1 MLECSICFELLFEDK
16 NFLIT
21 ECGHKFHYSCFKK
34 WDKDTCPMCRQDI
47 NYNDEEILIN
57 LATLLASN
65 NPDKNE
71 LALYLTHHI
80 QGKIDCVPSLYKSL
94 VLYNTRLL
102 VDIMGEPL
110 VYIFKHKL
118 YTLLPYY
125 NYDDYKLDLIKTD
138 DINLVNY
145 IKFDEDILYNIVQ
158 FNCINLLN
166 YIIDN
171 NIVTI
176 DGNKVYNLYGNLND
190 VLQPMNLLGIACQKG
205 YLNLL
210 PILTQY
216 IDINS
221 VNVWNCTALYPA
233 IASRNLAIVKW
244 LVEHGIDINLTH
256 ICSNSPLYYAIE
268 TRNINMAYY
277 LLNKGAIVTKK
288 HVYACV
294 GYSDNT
300 HLLKKL
306 LSMLPTLELN
316 MTNSFHLCSN
326 RNPND
331 YIHID
336 KLYCWCVNCENKGDY
351 ISCQVG
357 TPSIF
362 QQVCYYKKFEM
373 ILLLLSTNKNI
384 KHYKAELC
392 KLHTLEWYE
401 KLHTLEWREKVIGQ
415 FTKDMMTNDL
425 KNMLYS
431 NTRYKTEMKNL
442 LDYIWKLIERD
453 DHVSYKHQRKI
464 VNQKLLDV
472 KNKIWPK
479 SSHIAGLGLYRPYLY
494 NF

>member
-1 MLECSICFELLFEDK
+1 MTDCSICFEFLSEDK

-34 WDKDTCPMCRQDI
+34 WDKDTCPICRQDI
-47 NYNDEEILIN
+47 NCNDEEILIH
-57 LATLLASN
+57 LAILLASDN
-65 NPDKNE
+65 TDKNE
-71 LALYLTHHI
+71 LALYLTHHV

-102 VDIMGEPL
+102 VDIMEEPL

-125 NYDDYKLDLIKTD
+125 NYDDYKLELIKTD

-158 FNCINLLN
+158 FNCTNLLN
-166 YIIDN
+166 YVIDN
-171 NIVTI
+171 NILTI
-176 DGNKVYNLYGNLND
+176 DSNKVYNLYGNLNN

-233 IASRNLAIVKW
+233 IVSRDLAIVKW

-256 ICSNSPLYYAIE
+256 ICGNSPLYYAIE
-268 TRNINMAYY
+268 TNNINIVYY
-277 LLNKGAIVTKK
+277 LLNKGAIVTEK

-294 GYSDNT
+294 GYSNNI

-306 LSMLPTLELN
+306 LSLLSTLEFKLP
-316 MTNSFHLCSN
+316 SSIHLCCN

-331 YIHID
+331 YIHIN
-336 KLYCWCVNCENKGDY
+336 KPYCWCKNCVNNNHLY
-351 ISCQVG
+351 ICG
-357 TPSIF
+357 ICTPSIF
-362 QQVCYYKKFEM
+362 QHVCYFKKYEM
-373 ILLLLSTNKNI
+373 IVLLLSKNKNI
-384 KHYKAELC
+384 KHYKSQICTNNNDIHDILKNKNTSNSIELFM
-392 KLHTLEWYE
+392 KNDLRSLIYNYE
-401 KLHTLEWREKVIGQ
+401 KYE
-415 FTKDMMTNDL
+415 
-425 KNMLYS
+425 
-431 NTRYKTEMKNL
+431 TEMKEIS
-442 LDYIWKLIERD
+442 DYIWKIIERD
-453 DHVSYKHQRKI
+453 DNISYKHQRKI
-464 VNQKLLDV
+464 VN
-472 KNKIWPK
+472 KILSETEKKIRENVW
-479 SSHIAGLGLYRPYLY
+479 SFSGINGLGLYRSYLY
-494 NF
+494 N